1 MIYTD
6 FNRNSRNGAMRF
18 IDFWRKISEKKIS
31 IKIIDNSDNNNLYT
45 LEYQETDGKQ
55 YISLVD
61 KGITLYFPLLTIPE
75 GKEDKIVFDDEIV
88 ESNLTDLFKLLNN
101 KKNFTIV

>member
-31 IKIIDNSDNNNLYT
+31 IKIIDNSDNNNL
-45 LEYQETDGKQ
+45 
-55 YISLVD
+55 
-61 KGITLYFPLLTIPE
+61 
-75 GKEDKIVFDDEIV
+75 
-88 ESNLTDLFKLLNN
+88 
-101 KKNFTIV
+101 

>member
-6 FNRNSRNGAMRF
+6 FNRNCKNGAMRF
-18 IDFWRKISEKKIS
+18 INFWRKISEKKIS
-31 IKIIDNSDNNNLYT
+31 IKIIDKSDTNNLYT
-45 LEYQETDGKQ
+45 LEYQETEGKQ
-55 YISLVD
+55 YISLID

-101 KKNFTIV
+101 KKNFIIV